1 VKRFTAEASGGGD
14 PDLVAAGARAAVGGT
29 VVKRLDA
36 AIAALFSWGVL
47 GWATALLYA
56 LFLLR

>member
-1 VKRFTAEASGGGD
+1 MKRFTAQAPAQGD
-14 PDLVAAGARAAVGGT
+14 PDLVAAGAAVGGM

>member
-1 VKRFTAEASGGGD
+1 VKRFTAEAPGGGD
-14 PDLVAAGARAAVGGT
+14 PDLVAAGAAVGGT

-47 GWATALLYA
+47 GWATVLLYA